1 MLIIISIIL
10 LLSNINYPFKNYNEV
25 CHGIMSNS
33 VIDNFDDIIFIPDTT
48 VNEKLYLNNYNSI
61 MSFYPCIDSLYL
73 HLEQDVYAFCLFA
86 NISHTQYLKAFIYEG
101 SLKNEFS
108 LFEIGYLNHE
118 NIFSNGQIHDTKYSS
133 FKTESGLSLG
143 MDFESVLSVKGNE
156 YDLQKRDKDSLII
169 YRIEADDISG
179 FCKKYNMPSYSL
191 CLTIKNSKVNKI
203 VYGFDYP

>member
-10 LLSNINYPFKNYNEV
+10 LLSSINYTLKNHNEV
-25 CHGIMSNS
+25 YNIVIGDS
-33 VIDNFDDIIFIPDTT
+33 VIDDFKDIIFIPDTT

-73 HLEQDVYAFCLFA
+73 HLEQDTYAFCLFA
-86 NISHTQYLKAFIYEG
+86 NIYHTQYLKAFTYEG

-108 LFEIGYLNHE
+108 LFEIGYLNNE
-118 NIFSNGQIHDTKYSS
+118 NLFLKGQINDTNYPS
-133 FKTESGLSLG
+133 FRTESGLSLG

-156 YDLQKRDKDSLII
+156 YDLQKREKDSLVI
-169 YRIEADDISG
+169 YKIDADDIFG